1 MSDARNRLQG
11 IRRSLEEKVLGQME
25 AVDHSLTAMLA
36 GGHILLEG
44 PPGVG
49 KTSLAQGLAESFG
62 AIFRRVQMTSDM
74 LPSDIVG
81 TLRMKGGDFEFRPGP
96 IFSNVLLADEL
107 NRTSAKTQSALLEA
121 MAEGRVTVDGTTH
134 RLPEPFFVVAT
145 QNPHEFQ
152 GVYPLAES
160 QLDRFMM
167 HIELSVPDREAE
179 LSLMR
184 RHGRNETPASPL
196 PALRPEDWQA
206 MREGVRKIYLEESLT
221 AYAQSIAQRVRQ
233 ARDVAHGASVRAMLQ
248 LLDAAKARAFLR
260 ERDFV
265 VPEDIQAVG
274 PAVLGHRL
282 CLRGPALAA
291 RERKELIREAMATV
305 AAPR

>member
-1 MSDARNRLQG
+1 MSQARARLQNL
-11 IRRSLEEKVLGQME
+11 RRNLEDRVLGQSE
-25 AVDHSLTAMLA
+25 AVDLSLTALLA

-49 KTSLAQGLAESFG
+49 KTSLAQGLAENFG
-62 AIFRRVQMTSDM
+62 AAFRRVQMTSDM
-74 LPSDIVG
+74 LPSDILG

-121 MAEGRVTVDGTTH
+121 MAESRVTVDGTTH
-134 RLPEPFFVVAT
+134 PLPEPFFVVAT

-167 HIELSVPDREAE
+167 HIELAVPDAAAE

-184 RHGRNETPASPL
+184 RHGRGEISSSSAS
-196 PALRPEDWQA
+196 ALRPEDWVQ
-206 MREGVRKIYLEESLT
+206 MRETCRKIFLEDSLT
-221 AYAQSIAQRVRQ
+221 AYAQQIAQGVRR

-248 LLDAAKARAFLR
+248 LLDAAKARAYLG

-265 VPEDIQAVG
+265 VPADIQAVA

-282 CLRGPALAA
+282 CLRGPALGAQ
-291 RERKELIREAMATV
+291 ERKELIREAMATV

>member
-1 MSDARNRLQG
+1 MLEARNRLQKLRG
-11 IRRSLEEKVLGQME
+11 NLEERVLGQTE
-25 AVDHSLTAMLA
+25 AVDLSITALLA

-49 KTSLAQGLAESFG
+49 KTSLAQGLAENFG
-62 AIFRRVQMTSDM
+62 AQFRRVQMTSDM

-107 NRTSAKTQSALLEA
+107 NRTSSKTQSALLEA
-121 MAEGRVTVDGTTH
+121 MAENRVTVDGTTH
-134 RLPEPFFVVAT
+134 SLPDPFFVVAT

-167 HIELSVPDREAE
+167 HIDLSVPDEAAE

-184 RHGRNETPASPL
+184 RHSRGEVVASAAA
-196 PALRPEDWQA
+196 ALRPEDWVQL
-206 MREGVRKIYLEESLT
+206 RDSSRKLFIEESLT
-221 AYAQSIAQRVRQ
+221 SYAQAIAQKVRQ
-233 ARDVAHGASVRAMLQ
+233 SRDVAHGASVRAMLQ

-260 ERDFV
+260 DRDFV
-265 VPEDIQAVG
+265 APEDIQSVA

-282 CLRGPALAA
+282 CLRGPALGA
-291 RERKELIREAMATV
+291 RERKELIREAMASV